1 MRNGF
6 RNDSE
11 KSRLVPSKKRD
22 TNYMP
27 RLQGARMQGASS
39 PLTDW
44 INSDVKTANTVSII
58 MIIFAAW
65 AGIEAISNVAGIAIP
80 PETGM
85 ATNIDPDDTQ
95 RTNNGVI
102 VGLGA
107 VLGTLGLVIQSLIP
121 RGEEEQEESRG
132 PVFDEDLV
140 KLTKWLC
147 SRGTTTVQFFEW
159 ADTDNSGSI
168 DMVEFANALRAAEIA
183 NLPPWEIEELVKLMD
198 INSDGRINLPELDIA
213 LLNIRNALGIEFI
226 PYVEEDK
233 PEEEVAEE
241 VVEEVLEST
250 DDSPESDEESEEAEA
265 EAEPS
270 EEDDSEEAADEES
283 TEEEVVEE
291 SSAESTED
299 STESDEESEEAEAE
313 AEPSEED
320 DSEEAAN
327 EEPTEEEAVEE
338 ISESTD
344 DSTESGEESEEEE
357 SSEDVE
363 SAEDDSEEA
372 AEEETEV
379 EESDEA
385 SEGDEGATDESEE
398 AVEETE
404 DSEGEPDEEE
414 TTEEVVEEAPKK
426 KKKF

>member
-241 VVEEVLEST
+241 VVEEGLEST

-283 TEEEVVEE
+283 TEEEAVEE
-291 SSAESTED
+291 AAESTED

-385 SEGDEGATDESEE
+385 SEGDEGATDESDE

-404 DSEGEPDEEE
+404 DSEDEPDEEE

>member
-1 MRNGF
+1 MKNGF
-6 RNDSE
+6 RNDYE

-44 INSDVKTANTVSII
+44 INTDVKTANTVSII

-121 RGEEEQEESRG
+121 RGEEEEEVGG

-226 PYVEEDK
+226 PYVEEEK

-241 VVEEVLEST
+241 SEDEAEQVEEPL
-250 DDSPESDEESEEAEA
+250 
-265 EAEPS
+265 
-270 EEDDSEEAADEES
+270 
-283 TEEEVVEE
+283 
-291 SSAESTED
+291 ESTED
-299 STESDEESEEAEAE
+299 STESDEEPEEAEAE
-313 AEPSEED
+313 TESLGDGESVED
-320 DSEEAAN
+320 DSEE
-327 EEPTEEEAVEE
+327 
-338 ISESTD
+338 ST
-344 DSTESGEESEEEE
+344 
-357 SSEDVE
+357 
-363 SAEDDSEEA
+363 
-372 AEEETEV
+372 EEETEV

-385 SEGDEGATDESEE
+385 SEDDEGETDESDE

-404 DSEGEPDEEE
+404 DSEDEPDEEE

>member
-241 VVEEVLEST
+241 VVEEGLEST

-283 TEEEVVEE
+283 TEEEAVEE
-291 SSAESTED
+291 AAESTE
-299 STESDEESEEAEAE
+299 
-313 AEPSEED
+313 
-320 DSEEAAN
+320 
-327 EEPTEEEAVEE
+327 
-338 ISESTD
+338 

-363 SAEDDSEEA
+363 SAEDDSEEE

-404 DSEGEPDEEE
+404 DSEDEPDEEE

>member
-1 MRNGF
+1 MKNGF
-6 RNDSE
+6 KNDCE

-147 SRGTTTVQFFEW
+147 SRGTTTAQFFEW

-168 DMVEFANALRAAEIA
+168 DMVEFANALRAADIA
-183 NLPPWEIEELVKLMD
+183 NLPPWEIEDLVKLMD

-226 PYVEEDK
+226 PYVEEEK

-241 VVEEVLEST
+241 SEEVEEEAPEAVDEVEAESPEDGEST
-250 DDSPESDEESEEAEA
+250 EEESEEDTDVESPEEETAEDATESTEDSTESGEESEEAEA
-265 EAEPS
+265 EADSSERENS
-270 EEDDSEEAADEES
+270 AEETEEDA
-283 TEEEVVEE
+283 
-291 SSAESTED
+291 
-299 STESDEESEEAEAE
+299 
-313 AEPSEED
+313 
-320 DSEEAAN
+320 
-327 EEPTEEEAVEE
+327 EEEAVEE
-338 ISESTD
+338 IAESTE

-363 SAEDDSEEA
+363 SAEDDTEEA

-379 EESDEA
+379 EESDESSGDNEEEA
-385 SEGDEGATDESEE
+385 EDSESDES
-398 AVEETE
+398 VEETE
-404 DSEGEPDEEE
+404 DSEDEPEEEE

>member
-1 MRNGF
+1 
-6 RNDSE
+6 
-11 KSRLVPSKKRD
+11 
-22 TNYMP
+22 
-27 RLQGARMQGASS
+27 MQGASS

-107 VLGTLGLVIQSLIP
+107 VLGTLGLLIQSLIP
-121 RGEEEQEESRG
+121 RGGEEQEEVRG

-147 SRGTTTVQFFEW
+147 SRGTTTAQFFEW

-183 NLPPWEIEELVKLMD
+183 NLPPWEIEDLVKLMD

-226 PYVEEDK
+226 PFVEEQK
-233 PEEEVAEE
+233 PEEEVTEDTEEEVKEEAAEAVEEETNDSETEEETAEE
-241 VVEEVLEST
+241 DPVEDATEST
-250 DDSPESDEESEEAEA
+250 DDSSEPEEAEA

-270 EEDDSEEAADEES
+270 EVDDSEEE
-283 TEEEVVEE
+283 T
-291 SSAESTED
+291 
-299 STESDEESEEAEAE
+299 
-313 AEPSEED
+313 
-320 DSEEAAN
+320 EEAA
-327 EEPTEEEAVEE
+327 EEEAVEGAT
-338 ISESTD
+338 ESTD
-344 DSTESGEESEEEE
+344 DSTESEEESEDDE
-357 SSEDVE
+357 SLGDE
-363 SAEDDSEEA
+363 SEENTDD
-372 AEEETEV
+372 EPVVEETEV
-379 EESDEA
+379 EESDEEA
-385 SEGDEGATDESEE
+385 SDETEADE

-404 DSEGEPDEEE
+404 DSEDETEGDE
-414 TTEEVVEEAPKK
+414 TTEEVVEETPKK